1 MNVPVPCNI
10 TSKYNNM
17 NDLKNR
23 MSLRIAKLALTN
35 KLALYPLYEGFKIG
49 KTTQTIEDR
58 FAEDYSDDYDYIEKL
73 YDAGTDGELVDWLEE
88 EMIKYCKATFAGE
101 CDNEQIGGGPKCADN
116 ADKDHTAKLYVVIR

>member
-58 FAEDYSDDYDYIEKL
+58 FAEDYS
-73 YDAGTDGELVDWLEE
+73 
-88 EMIKYCKATFAGE
+88 
-101 CDNEQIGGGPKCADN
+101 
-116 ADKDHTAKLYVVIR
+116 